1 MRFFIELSYNGK
13 LYHGWQIQ
21 PNANTVQQT
30 LENGLNILLGTQIS
44 VVGAGRTDTGVHAQ
58 QMYAHFD
65 CNETMEI
72 PNLIY
77 KLNSYLPKDIAI
89 RDIKQVKDDAHARFD
104 ALSRTYTYRIGFKK
118 NVFNFESAYY
128 IKMPLDL
135 DKMKAA
141 SEILLHYKNF
151 KCFSRSNTDV
161 KTYNCGIKSVSWS
174 QTENELV
181 FKIQADRF
189 LRNMVR
195 AIVGT
200 LVEIGLHK
208 IEVEAMHEIISS
220 QDRAQAGPSAPAH
233 GLYLSEIEY
242 PNNIFL

>member
-1 MRFFIELSYNGK
+1 MRFFLELSYNGK

-30 LENGLNILLGTQIS
+30 LENGLSILLGTPTS
-44 VVGAGRTDTGVHAQ
+44 VVGAGRTDSGVHAE
-58 QMYAHFD
+58 QMIAHFD
-65 CNETMEI
+65 CNETIETQ
-72 PNLIY
+72 NLIY
-77 KLNSYLPKDIAI
+77 KLNAYLPKDIAI
-89 RDIKQVKDDAHARFD
+89 HSIKQVKDDAHARFD
-104 ALSRTYTYRIGFKK
+104 ALSRTYIYRISTKK
-118 NVFNFESAYY
+118 NAFNFESAYY
-128 IKMPLDL
+128 IKLPLDR

-161 KTYNCGIKSVSWS
+161 KTYNCDIKSVSWS
-174 QTENELV
+174 ETENELI
-181 FKIQADRF
+181 FNIKADRF

-208 IEVEAMHEIISS
+208 IEVETMHDIISS
-220 QDRAQAGPSAPAH
+220 QDRSQAGPSAPAH

-242 PNNIFL
+242 PNNLFL